1 MDNLPFIPFNSDSLM
16 NQPFI
21 FTYQPLDSA
30 YYSKKEDDL
39 KKIEEIIGKDS
50 YANLVSTI
58 AIIVTL
64 VIFIIQSWNS
74 NKDRKKGIK
83 QNWFMSVIIQ
93 PNLDNIDKFY
103 NQVFQRISRSISN
116 LQRGTDGRFIPRQ
129 KARANRALRDLRNNF
144 FDDFVTI
151 VQSYDKSLAT
161 NINITINDLQD
172 LCSEQID
179 NYLNADMYSLKKRIY
194 ENRAALIS
202 LLYEGIKGKDKWYI
216 RILKKIRKYIPFH
229 FHSS

>member
-1 MDNLPFIPFNSDSLM
+1 MDNLPFIPFKNDSLM
-16 NQPFI
+16 NQPFV
-21 FTYQPLDSA
+21 FTYQPLDST
-30 YYSKKEDDL
+30 YYSKKEDYL
-39 KKIEEIIGKDS
+39 KRIEEIISQDS
-50 YANLVSTI
+50 YANFISTI
-58 AIIVTL
+58 AIIITL
-64 VIFIIQSWNS
+64 ITFIIQSWS
-74 NKDRKKGIK
+74 ANKDRKKEIK

-103 NQVFQRISRSISN
+103 NQVSQSISSN
-116 LQRGTDGRFIPRQ
+116 ISVLKRATDGRFIPRQ
-129 KARANRALRDLRNNF
+129 KARANRALRNLRNDF

-161 NINITINDLQD
+161 SINITINDLQD
-172 LCSEQID
+172 LCSQQID
-179 NYLNADMYSLKKRIY
+179 NYLNADTYSLKKRIY

-216 RILKKIRKYIPFH
+216 RILKKIREYIPFH